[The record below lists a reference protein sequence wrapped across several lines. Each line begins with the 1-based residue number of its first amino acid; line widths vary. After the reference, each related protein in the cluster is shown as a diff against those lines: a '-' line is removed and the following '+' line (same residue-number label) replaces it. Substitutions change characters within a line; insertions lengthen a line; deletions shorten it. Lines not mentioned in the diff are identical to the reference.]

1 MSQVANLITPTHINT
16 NGQWSAAVG
25 ASTSIHSS
33 ASSTEYVYT
42 LANPNWTFDANAHT
56 FKYCNDPTSSD
67 YQKWMDLGSANPW
80 YVVEGLTH
88 NTTTSTGAN
97 PQIVSFWQNTSLLFA
112 INNPYYTS
120 STSTEGVATV
130 QWSASFSKNPGDDYW
145 RWTVTGL
152 NTDSTDYIYLYDEMP
167 TSTSTHQPIG
177 TRTFTSSSSSSTQ
190 YGLFIPD
197 ITKTYYVINFLS
209 GGSFEILATKNF
221 AAKKKVF
228 CNFW

>member
-1 MSQVANLITPTHINT
+1 MTTYTQYDTTSSIVSSEIGTTYQLTWTCSGIL
-16 NGQWSAAVG
+16 SDAVRYNAG
-25 ASTSIHSS
+25 SGVNIAFETSSNAPGNVHVWRDDGVGFPAEFSDDNVNW
-33 ASSTEYVYT
+33 ASSC
-42 LANPNWTFDANAHT
+42 ADAQTIYIRNIGGGSHS
-56 FKYCNDPTSSD
+56 FTSPQWQYS
-67 YQKWMDLGSANPW
+67 SANP
-80 YVVEGLTH
+80 
-88 NTTTSTGAN
+88 AN
-97 PQIVSFWQNTSLLFA
+97 
-112 INNPYYTS
+112 S
-120 STSTEGVATV
+120 SGGGTSTEGVATV

-221 AAKKKVF
+221 GRNKVF
-228 CNFW
+228 SNFW

>member
-1 MSQVANLITPTHINT
+1 MATIATFGNGSYNPSYVSRSVNNGVTTEIWNKFTVVKDSFGTIT
-16 NGQWSAAVG
+16 W
-25 ASTSIHSS
+25 
-33 ASSTEYVYT
+33 
-42 LANPNWTFDANAHT
+42 
-56 FKYCNDPTSSD
+56 NDIAGNYP
-67 YQKWMDLGSANPW
+67 
-80 YVVEGLTH
+80 EGNEPRKFNVTQ
-88 NTTTSTGAN
+88 TTSQPSITYGNGDSVNITNKNGWYLHSFAGNNNYLGYSIITIVPSTGGG
-97 PQIVSFWQNTSLLFA
+97 
-112 INNPYYTS
+112 
-120 STSTEGVATV
+120 TSTEGVATV

-167 TSTSTHQPIG
+167 TSISTHQPIG